1 MEAILS
7 SPNANLSRSEIRE
20 STLIPSSELYE
31 QIQRETL
38 SLKSWQ
44 KPSIAR

>member
-7 SPNANLSRSEIRE
+7 SPNANLSPSEVRE
-20 STLIPSSELYE
+20 SNLKPNSELYE
-31 QIQRETL
+31 QIQPEAS

-44 KPSIAR
+44 KPPIAK